1 MAKQNIFDNQ
11 VFFDGYKKIREN
23 EGSANNVFEMPALY
37 SLLPDLNGKHI
48 LDLGCGFGE
57 HCMDYI
63 KKGAE
68 RIVGI
73 DISEKMLE
81 VAKKENSDPKIT
93 YLLMPMEDIGSINEK
108 FDVVI
113 SSLAI
118 HYVDDFTGVLG
129 NIHKLLNDDGVFVFS
144 QEHPFS
150 TCHTGGDR
158 WTRDEN
164 GNKLHL
170 NLKNYGVEK
179 ETESVWFV
187 DNVKR
192 YHRMF
197 STIVNDLI
205 EAGFEIVKMIEPL
218 PDDEILAKYPDQ
230 KDLFHKPD
238 FLVVK
243 AKKR

>member
-1 MAKQNIFDNQ
+1 
-11 VFFDGYKKIREN
+11 
-23 EGSANNVFEMPALY
+23 
-37 SLLPDLNGKHI
+37 
-48 LDLGCGFGE
+48 
-57 HCMDYI
+57 
-63 KKGAE
+63 
-68 RIVGI
+68 
-73 DISEKMLE
+73 MLT
-81 VAKKENSDPKIT
+81 V
-93 YLLMPMEDIGSINEK
+93 MEDIDSIDEK
-108 FDVVI
+108 FDIVI

-118 HYVDDFTGVLG
+118 HYVEDFKGVLAK
-129 NIHKLLNDDGVFVFS
+129 IHNLLNDGGIFVFS

-150 TCHTGGDR
+150 TCHSGGDR

-205 EAGFEIVKMIEPL
+205 DAGFEIERMIEPI
-218 PDDEILAKYPDQ
+218 PDDEILAKYPDH

-238 FLVVK
+238 FLLVK
-243 AKKR
+243 AGKR

>member
-1 MAKQNIFDNQ
+1 
-11 VFFDGYKKIREN
+11 
-23 EGSANNVFEMPALY
+23 
-37 SLLPDLNGKHI
+37 
-48 LDLGCGFGE
+48 
-57 HCMDYI
+57 MDYI
-63 KKGAE
+63 RKGAE

-81 VAKKENSDPKIT
+81 VAKKENSDHKIS
-93 YLLMPMEDIGSINEK
+93 YLLMPMEDIGSIDEK

-118 HYVDDFTGVLG
+118 HYVDDFKGVLS
-129 NIHKLLNDDGVFVFS
+129 NIHRLLNDGGVFVFS

-150 TCHTGGDR
+150 TCHSDGDR

-218 PDDEILAKYPDQ
+218 PDEELLKKYPDQ